1 MELSTF
7 IAFVVVA
14 IVFTGFGMWL
24 YRYQLKKNPEKLEE
38 LAQRIKNLGNDSDI
52 S

>member
-14 IVFTGFGMWL
+14 VVFTVFGMWL
-24 YRYQLKKNPEKLEE
+24 YRYQLKNNPEKLEE
-38 LAQRIKNLGNDSDI
+38 LD
-52 S
+52 